1 MLYILVVTT
10 IISFSTIKLLS
21 KSLHFNDMNKAISF
35 LIIVTM
41 IVSVMGMISADT
53 TVVAGKIYNSDYTQ
67 TIEGAKVIVT
77 CGETTASAV
86 NSAEDGSYKVQYESV
101 CDAGD
106 TLIVYAEKDGL
117 TGSKTAKLQTSTECT
132 DSDNCLIQ
140 IYSDLDIAVV
150 NVPLVPEFGAMVAG
164 LTVLGALGVFFV
176 VRKR

>member
-53 TVVAGKIYNSDYTQ
+53 TVVAGTVYELNSNP
-67 TIEGAKVIVT
+67 IKVV
-77 CGETTASAV
+77 GEADILVSCNEVDKTATSLD
-86 NSAEDGSYKVQYESV
+86 DGSYSV
-101 CDAGD
+101 IFTSDDFTDEENFCDYGD
-106 TLIVYAEKDGL
+106 IL
-117 TGSKTAKLQTSTECT
+117 TISATKGDLSGSTEGPIQY
-132 DSDNCLIQ
+132 DNVDTFSLDVG
-140 IYSDLDIAVV
+140 IY
-150 NVPLVPEFGAMVAG
+150 NVPLVPEFGAIVAS

-176 VRKR
+176 VRKK